1 MFYQIF
7 FTPQVKRCAIITYKH
22 GIYELPHEL
31 LNELRLR
38 KFFPTASSPPGGGH
52 AHTRKKRLSLVPS
65 LHAKIKIFSILEK
78 SSSKTETFAIVH
90 YPTRKPGSV
99 SDILRMIVVSP
110 LYPFHTLHCGEFST
124 QFPKTLFPKTKRLNQ
139 CVKFYNMR
147 NSIKLFVENHIK
159 GELHSN
165 YIFLYF
171 VLFGLEWDSVNL
183 FRRMNFFFLPKLTFE
198 HHLHKTYMTFY
209 LLTWTYFNDVNG
221 GRNILMLEP

>member
-1 MFYQIF
+1 M
-7 FTPQVKRCAIITYKH
+7 
-22 GIYELPHEL
+22 PHEL

-38 KFFPTASSPPGGGH
+38 KFFPTTSSPPEGGH

-65 LHAKIKIFSILEK
+65 LHAKIKIFLILEK
-78 SSSKTETFAIVH
+78 SSSKTETFAIVR
-90 YPTRKPGSV
+90 YFTRKPGSV
-99 SDILRMIVVSP
+99 SDILWMIVVSP
-110 LYPFHTLHCGEFST
+110 PYPFHTLRCGEFST
-124 QFPKTLFPKTKRLNQ
+124 QFPKTLFPKTKRLYQ

-171 VLFGLEWDSVNL
+171 VLFGLEWNSVNL
-183 FRRMNFFFLPKLTFE
+183 FTRMNFFFS
-198 HHLHKTYMTFY
+198 KTHIWAPFTQDIYMTFY

-221 GRNILMLEP
+221 GKNILMLEP